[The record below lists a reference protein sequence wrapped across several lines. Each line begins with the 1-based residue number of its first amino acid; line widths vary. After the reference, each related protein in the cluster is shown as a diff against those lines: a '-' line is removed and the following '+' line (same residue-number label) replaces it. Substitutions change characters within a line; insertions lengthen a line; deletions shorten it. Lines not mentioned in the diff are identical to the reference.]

1 MVGFMKIL
9 MLGWEYPPM
18 ISGGLGTAT
27 EGLINGLIGIG
38 HKVTLVL
45 PHFPHHIKIP
55 GLKIVSPENPF
66 TLDEENFSVEEK
78 RPKQESGQ
86 NNETLSIVNKTYDD
100 IEKKMNQSST
110 KTESSHYNYQLKD
123 KELTFSERKKLAV
136 SLKKYH
142 EYILNNKNY
151 NLNSIDLPKFSF
163 SIENSINE
171 KAYILGLLALDILQK
186 DPTYQVIHA
195 NDWMSFTAVKMVR
208 EKKQIPVVVHIHSTE
223 IDRSGEIH
231 NNINILNIEKMAVNL
246 ADIVIAVSE
255 YTRNLLVEK
264 FNVPFDKIK
273 VVYNAN
279 NAQHKYSLE
288 NSDQAKIN
296 SNPEKIPV
304 VTFVGRITFQKGPS
318 YFVTAAE
325 RVLRINPNV
334 LFKVVGTGDL
344 LPSMKQLTWE
354 LGIHKN
360 FQFEGFLNS
369 AGVQKALQSSDMFVM
384 PSVSEPFGI
393 VALEAIAQ
401 NIPIIISKQSG
412 VSEVL
417 HHAIKVDFWDVDL
430 MADRILSI
438 LKYSPIRNEMV
449 SNSLQDLNNR
459 TWLQSAQSLITAYSE
474 IH

>member
-45 PHFPHHIKIP
+45 PHFPHHIRIP

-66 TLDEENFSVEEK
+66 ILDDDSFSIANN
-78 RPKQESGQ
+78 PIQEIEQ
-86 NNETLSIVNKTYDD
+86 NDETLSIVNKTYNE
-100 IEKKMNQSST
+100 IKKNNSQNLPAPV
-110 KTESSHYNYQLKD
+110 SSHYSYELKD
-123 KELTFSERKKLAV
+123 KELTSSDRKKLSV
-136 SLKKYH
+136 TLKKYH
-142 EYILNNKNY
+142 EYILNNKNLNPI
-151 NLNSIDLPKFSF
+151 NLPEFSF
-163 SIENSINE
+163 SIENSITE
-171 KAYILGLLALDILQK
+171 KAYILGLLSLEILQR

-195 NDWMSFTAVKMVR
+195 NDWMSFTAVKMIK
-208 EKKQIPVVVHIHSTE
+208 EKNQIPVVVHIHSTE

-231 NNINILNIEKMAVNL
+231 NNKNILNIEKMGINI

-255 YTRNLLVEK
+255 YTKNLLVEK
-264 FNVPFDKIK
+264 FNVPFEKIK

-279 NAQHKYSLE
+279 NAQHTHNLE
-288 NSDQAKIN
+288 NL
-296 SNPEKIPV
+296 NPSQKNPNPQKIPV

-318 YFVTAAE
+318 YFVSAAE
-325 RVLRINPNV
+325 KVIKINPNV

-354 LGIHKN
+354 LGIHKH

-369 AGVQKALQSSDMFVM
+369 VGVQKALQSSDMFVM

-417 HHAIKVDFWDVDL
+417 NHAIKVDFWDIDL

-449 SNSLQDLNNR
+449 SNSLHDLNNR
-459 TWLQSAQSLITAYSE
+459 TWLQSAQSLICAYSE

>member
-66 TLDEENFSVEEK
+66 ILDEDFFSMAQKYSKEEVE
-78 RPKQESGQ
+78 PKNES
-86 NNETLSIVNKTYDD
+86 LSIVNKTYD
-100 IEKKMNQSST
+100 EFRNANNQNLFNPT
-110 KTESSHYNYQLKD
+110 SSHYNYKLQD
-123 KELTFSERKKLAV
+123 KELTSSEQKKL
-136 SLKKYH
+136 SDNLKNYH
-142 EYILNNKNY
+142 EYILNNKFY
-151 NLNSIDLPKFSF
+151 NLNPIELPEFAF
-163 SIENSINE
+163 SIENNITE

-186 DPTYQVIHA
+186 DSNYQVIHA
-195 NDWMSFTAVKMVR
+195 NDWMSFTAVKMVK
-208 EKKQIPVVVHIHSTE
+208 EKKQIPIVVQIHSTE

-231 NNINILNIEKMAVNL
+231 NNQKILSIEKMGINL

-264 FNVPFDKIK
+264 FNVPYEKIK

-279 NAQHKYSLE
+279 NTQHKYNIEDS
-288 NSDQAKIN
+288 NFRQKNIN
-296 SNPEKIPV
+296 SEKTPV

-318 YFVTAAE
+318 YFVSAAE
-325 RVLRINPNV
+325 KVLKINPNV

-354 LGIHKN
+354 LGIHTQ

-369 AGVQKALQSSDMFVM
+369 IEVQKALKNSDMFVM

-417 HHAIKVDFWDVDL
+417 NHAIKVDFWDVDL
-430 MADRILSI
+430 IADRILSI
-438 LKYSPIRNEMV
+438 LKYAPIRNEMI
-449 SNSLQDLNNR
+449 SNSINDLSNR
-459 TWLQSAQSLITAYSE
+459 TWLQSAQSLISAYSE